1 MVKKLREDLDK
12 LPEDR
17 GFEEFDDVPVEGFG
31 AALLK
36 GYGWYEGRGIG
47 RNHKEDVKI
56 VEFDR
61 RAGKEGLGFVAAPLS
76 NVDNGDAKDGR
87 KNKEKD
93 MGGYFVGKDV
103 RIVGGREMGLKGR
116 ILEVMGGGDYVVL
129 KVFDSGKEVE
139 VKVRGRDVVDLGSVE
154 EWRCLKKLKEL
165 KIENRKKDSKRSRGD
180 QREEKPVR
188 KDRMSWLVSNIRV
201 RIISEEFKGG
211 RLYLKK
217 GKVVDVV
224 GPTTCDI
231 SMDGS
236 RELIQGVEQDLL
248 ETALPRSGGPVL
260 VLYGKNKGV
269 YGSLLEKDMEKETA
283 VVQDADTRKPLHVL
297 LEQIAEYTGDPSDI
311 GY

>member
-76 NVDNGDAKDGR
+76 NVDNGYAKDGH

-139 VKVRGRDVVDLGSVE
+139 VKVRGRDVADLGSVE
-154 EWRCLKKLKEL
+154 EERCLKKLKEL

-180 QREEKPVR
+180 RREEKPVR
-188 KDRMSWLVSNIRV
+188 KDRMSWLASNIRV
-201 RIISEEFKGG
+201 RIISKEFKGG

-260 VLYGKNKGV
+260 VLYGKYKGV

-283 VVQDADTRKPLHVL
+283 VVQDADTRKPLRVL